1 MFEPYENGAGII
13 RYRLW
18 PGEPVDE
25 FALRMLQQNTPEG
38 VLLLGRETTEE
49 GDWLLLPVAGLTPL
63 GSEDSIVANIF
74 TKDKFLSTMQMTR
87 ERLTE
92 YMIPPEELVLRPEWT
107 WVRPETGEPVFLVLP
122 TPAARDLSLSGEDY
136 ETLVTRLFER
146 TKQIAQEK
154 NAESAKRSAKH
165 RAPAKPWRKV
175 VRDFW
180 ENLD

>member
-1 MFEPYENGAGII
+1 MFEHYTKGAGII

-38 VLLLGRETTEE
+38 VLLLGRETTED
-49 GDWLLLPVAGLTPL
+49 GDWLLLPVAGLIPL
-63 GSEDSIVANIF
+63 LSQEFIVANIF
-74 TKDKFLSTMQMTR
+74 TKDKLLALVKETR
-87 ERLTE
+87 DSLAD

-122 TPAARDLSLSGEDY
+122 TPSARDLSLSMEAY
-136 ETLVTRLFER
+136 ETLVAHLFER
-146 TKQIAQEK
+146 KESIAKEAG
-154 NAESAKRSAKH
+154 AESAKRSAKP
-165 RAPAKPWRKV
+165 RTPAKPWRRIL
-175 VRDFW
+175 RDYW

>member
-1 MFEPYENGAGII
+1 MFEPYANGAGIL

-63 GSEDSIVANIF
+63 VSEDSIVANIF
-74 TKDKFLSTMQMTR
+74 TEDKFLSAVQMTR
-87 ERLTE
+87 ERLAE
-92 YMIPPEELVLRPEWT
+92 YMIPPDELVLRPEWT

-122 TPAARDLSLSGEDY
+122 TPAARDLSLSMEDY
-136 ETLVTRLFER
+136 ETLMTRRFER
-146 TKQIAQEK
+146 REQIAKEET
-154 NAESAKRSAKH
+154 AVSAKRSAKR

-180 ENLD
+180 DNLD